1 LSVTAIV
8 LILFAAVAHAS
19 WNLFSKQA
27 ATVGTTSF
35 IWLVSVA
42 ATVCYAPAAAVVLIV
57 QRPHLTALNWAF
69 MAGTGILQAGYFLFL
84 QNGYRVGDLSLVY
97 PIGRGTG
104 ALLAALAGIALLGER
119 PGPAGLTGI
128 VLIVAGVIVLGIPAP
143 ARRSPA
149 SPALAPVPAAARP
162 VTARAGSAGPPPA
175 APIPAR
181 AAGAEGGAEQV
192 GPENKAAGSAGPPPA
207 APAPARAASAS
218 GQPGTAAP
226 GPAVAAAAAPRRPAV
241 MAITFAGLTGLFIA
255 SYTLW
260 DKHAVTTL
268 HTPPLLQGYAAFPI
282 MSLAFAPLALRDR
295 PRLARVWRSYRPQVL
310 GAAFLMPLAY
320 ILVLIALSFTAVSAV
335 APAREVSVLFGVL
348 LGRRLLGEGS
358 LPRRLCGAAAIVA
371 GIIAI
376 ALG

>member
-1 LSVTAIV
+1 MSVTAV
-8 LILFAAVAHAS
+8 ALILIAAVAHAS

-35 IWLVSVA
+35 IWLVAMA
-42 ATVCYAPAAAVVLIV
+42 ATVGYAPAAAAVLIV

-69 MAGTGILQAGYFLFL
+69 MAGTGVLQAGYFLFL

-104 ALLAALAGIALLGER
+104 ALLAALAGIVLLGER

-128 VLIVAGVIVLGIPAP
+128 VLIIAGVIVLGIPV
-143 ARRSPA
+143 R
-149 SPALAPVPAAARP
+149 ARP
-162 VTARAGSAGPPPA
+162 
-175 APIPAR
+175 
-181 AAGAEGGAEQV
+181 
-192 GPENKAAGSAGPPPA
+192 
-207 APAPARAASAS
+207 APAPAALVPAPVTASAAATATSTSPATSASPAPAS
-218 GQPGTAAP
+218 GHTGS
-226 GPAVAAAAAPRRPAV
+226 AAPRRPAA
-241 MAITFAGLTGLFIA
+241 MAIMFAGLTGLFIA

-295 PRLARVWRSYRPQVL
+295 PRLTRVWRSYRPQVL
-310 GAAFLMPLAY
+310 GAAILTPLSY
-320 ILVLIALSFTAVSAV
+320 TLVLIALSFTAVSAV

-348 LGRRLLGEGS
+348 LGGRLLGEGS
-358 LPRRLCGAAAIVA
+358 LARRLGGAAAIVA

-376 ALG
+376 AIG